1 MRNDGVSLI
10 ELLVVVSIIGL
21 LIIAMGFSYEGWM
34 GNYRLESQTKDLY
47 FDLADARSN
56 AMSHNRVH
64 WVVLEEQQYT
74 IYEDTNPA
82 PDGDGVLNIAADTQ
96 VVPTPPNPGKRYEYG
111 FRLQGLGAAALPQ
124 TITFNTRG
132 LMDWVP
138 AGQDI
143 RFWFISP
150 PDSLGRDRDPDFDC
164 IVIERSKIW
173 TGEYDQT
180 NLICERR

>member
-21 LIIAMGFSYEGWM
+21 LIIAMGFSYENWM

-64 WVVLEEQQYT
+64 WVVLEDQQYT

-96 VVPTPPNPGKRYEYG
+96 VVPTPPTPGKRYEYG
-111 FRLQGLGAAALPQ
+111 FRLQGINGATLPQ

-132 LMDWVP
+132 LMAWAP
-138 AGQDI
+138 APPPPGNLDV
-143 RFWFISP
+143 RFWFTSTK
-150 PDSLGRDRDPDFDC
+150 DPDFDC
-164 IVIERSKIW
+164 IVIEQSKVW
-173 TGEYDQT
+173 TGEYNQT
-180 NLICERR
+180 TLQCERR